1 MWFVIKFEN
10 YVDIY
15 DIIQYF
21 STKKKK
27 KNTTSGVFGFPKFP
41 RCCHTT
47 IYKCK
52 HNQKFLYESKICKVK
67 SSIICRP
74 TWTTSKDFHNSNWQL
89 LGNEEKVHSFHTPFF
104 FFFLHLTICINFS
117 SEGHWGIYTLLSW
130 QEGCVFN
137 GSKIKLIT
145 LKL

>member
-104 FFFLHLTICINFS
+104 FFFFFI
-117 SEGHWGIYTLLSW
+117 LLSALIFLLRVI
-130 QEGCVFN
+130 EGFTHCFHGKRGVFSM
-137 GSKIKLIT
+137 GPR
-145 LKL
+145 